1 MKNLNN
7 VQMQQVTELG
17 NVTSE
22 DFASLMLKHTNFLT
36 SEQLE
41 KCYNETMEL
50 EGDFVHVSY
59 DVNYHSVVAEYC
71 DIDTDRIE
79 LAFNRYG
86 AHVLYMDELGQGLLI
101 ASY

>member
-1 MKNLNN
+1 MTKLNK
-7 VQMQQVTELG
+7 VQQQQVAELG

-22 DFASLMLKHTNFLT
+22 DFSQLMLKHTHFLT

-41 KCYNETMEL
+41 KCYDDMMEL
-50 EGDFVHVSY
+50 EGDYVHVSY
-59 DVNYHSVVAEYC
+59 DVNYYNVVSEYC
-71 DIDTDRIE
+71 DVDTHSIE

>member
-1 MKNLNN
+1 MTKLNK
-7 VQMQQVTELG
+7 VQQQQVEELG

-22 DFASLMLKHTNFLT
+22 DFANLMLKHTHFLT

-59 DVNYHSVVAEYC
+59 DVNYYSVIADYSVMN
-71 DIDTDRIE
+71 TDRLE
-79 LAFNRYG
+79 LAFNGYG
-86 AHVLYMDELGQGLLI
+86 ELVLYMDELGQGLVVGC
-101 ASY
+101 